1 MNPSARHSA
10 SAICRPTARGVSE
23 TRPFVFLKI
32 HTVSEKNTTTVCAF
46 QSSVIIRLTEK
57 RLNNRRRRTTYT
69 DADRNT
75 RKIIDIQGGDAK
87 KKTPPF
93 FPLSDGG
100 RKRCIYIERNL
111 CRCCV
116 IAAWSSSRNGS
127 ETGLFPFP
135 WQHHTAQS
143 PAHPHNRF
151 SDGRKD
157 GKATVPENVT
167 VGESFVRTV
176 FRGRPTHGRPLRW
189 LTIKKRRRTVC
200 RH

>member
-127 ETGLFPFP
+127 ETGLKRA
-135 WQHHTAQS
+135 WS
-143 PAHPHNRF
+143 RSRDSIIPHNRQRIRTIDF
-151 SDGRKD
+151 QTDERTEKQRCRKTWQLA
-157 GKATVPENVT
+157 KVSFEQYSAVVLHTV
-167 VGESFVRTV
+167 VRY
-176 FRGRPTHGRPLRW
+176 GG
-189 LTIKKRRRTVC
+189 
-200 RH
+200 